1 VAVIVRTLVEGV
13 DQATHDQ
20 LEQAI
25 NANIERAGGPAPG
38 LMVHVGY
45 PDGDGLVIVEV
56 FNQEDGFHAW
66 WADVIAPAIASLGLT
81 SGPHDVRPVWSFA
94 RP

>member
-1 VAVIVRTLVEGV
+1 MRTLVEGV
-13 DQATHDQ
+13 DRATHDQ
-20 LEQAI
+20 LDQAI
-25 NANIERAGGPAPG
+25 NANIGRAGGPAPG
-38 LMVHVGY
+38 FMAHVGH

-56 FNQEDGFHAW
+56 FNNEASFHVW
-66 WADVIAPAIASLGLT
+66 WVDVIAPAIASLGLT

>member
-1 VAVIVRTLVEGV
+1 MRTLVDGV
-13 DQATHDQ
+13 DQPLHDQ

-25 NANIERAGGPAPG
+25 NANIGRAGGPAPG
-38 LMVHVGY
+38 LMAHVGH
-45 PDGDGLVIVEV
+45 PDGDGLAIVEV
-56 FNQEDGFHAW
+56 FSNEDAFHQW

-81 SGPHDVRPVWSFA
+81 VGPHDVRKVWSFA

>member
-1 VAVIVRTLVEGV
+1 MRTVVNGV

-25 NANIERAGGPAPG
+25 SANIDGAGGPAPG
-38 LMVHVGY
+38 LMAHIGHQ
-45 PDGDGLVIVEV
+45 DGEGLAIVEV
-56 FNQEDGFHAW
+56 FNNEDGFHAW
-66 WADVIAPAIASLGLT
+66 WADAIAPAVASLGLT
-81 SGPHDVRPVWSFA
+81 AGPHDVRTVWSFA

>member
-1 VAVIVRTLVEGV
+1 VAVIVRTMVEGI
-13 DQATHDQ
+13 DQAAHDQ

-25 NANIERAGGPAPG
+25 GANIERAGGPAPG
-38 LMVHVGY
+38 LMVHVGH

-56 FNQEDGFHAW
+56 FNNEESFHAW
-66 WADVIAPAIASLGLT
+66 WADVIAPAIASLGLR